1 MDLQECSILLVE
13 MLTNYDCRARND
25 TSTYFGVEGVTE
37 DVQSVYEPYKREIYD
52 NDNDNYELPRFNPVV
67 HSNSPDSHSPNVDY
81 FGQASSSQTR
91 SDLVA
96 EPYAPP
102 KARLSSRS
110 RSPPYEGK
118 GKQRADGLRLEAE
131 VRATE
136 DQSLLIEG
144 DDSKAAS
151 NIDKK
156 WNPDEDQRLKKILD
170 SSINVA
176 ITEGERGEPIADLKG
191 KGKASGSESSDK
203 EWTTV

>member
-1 MDLQECSILLVE
+1 

-25 TSTYFGVEGVTE
+25 TSTYFGVEAVTE
-37 DVQSVYEPYKREIYD
+37 DVQSMYEPYKREIYD

-67 HSNSPDSHSPNVDY
+67 HSTSPDSPNVDY
-81 FGQASSSQTR
+81 FGQASSSQGR
-91 SDLVA
+91 LDLVP

-131 VRATE
+131 VKATE
-136 DQSLLIEG
+136 DQGLLTEG
-144 DDSKAAS
+144 DDSKAGS
-151 NIDKK
+151 DIDRK
-156 WNPDEDQRLKKILD
+156 WNQDEDQRLKKILD
-170 SSINVA
+170 SSITAA
-176 ITEGERGEPIADLKG
+176 ITEGEKGEPNADPKG